1 VARLSYEEPAEGS
14 KGATAAGRGAT
25 QRVVV
30 TGDGDLD
37 DAAAA
42 AGGIPTLFVGLRSF
56 PASQPTWRTPRGRG
70 EHAAEA
76 ASGAAAPSTVEARQ
90 DLAAPPQVR
99 RLPRGHAD
107 RRATLA

>member
-1 VARLSYEEPAEGS
+1 MRLSYEEPADGS
-14 KGATAAGRGAT
+14 KGAAAAGRGAT

-42 AGGIPTLFVGLRSF
+42 AAAGGVPTLLVELRSSL
-56 PASQPTWRTPRGRG
+56 ASQPALRTPRGHA

-76 ASGAAAPSTVEARQ
+76 ASGAAVEARQ
-90 DLAAPPQVR
+90 DLAASSQVR

-107 RRATLA
+107 RRATLV